1 MQKQGGNFLLQALL
15 ALTLVFAF
23 MPFFANMASSRD
35 IAAKMYSATEQI
47 ETAYT
52 AARIYVREEKDN
64 LPYKK
69 IVLSKDMFVDTLES
83 YGLPMGFV
91 PQTIFKQDI
100 SLVIDK
106 NQDGVFAYVD
116 IKGGKLSRVQIA
128 ELARRIGAPLAS
140 TKRMVKSEAHN
151 AGTQPT
157 IATMHRRMPRSRCFF
172 IKGLYLC

>member
-1 MQKQGGNFLLQALL
+1 
-15 ALTLVFAF
+15 

-128 ELARRIGAPLAS
+128 ELARRIGFYAAIVDGNIEVSIPIDEMYSDIVSRKETDKDVGFLS
-140 TKRMVKSEAHN
+140 ELDMNDFSVDKSK
-151 AGTQPT
+151 
-157 IATMHRRMPRSRCFF
+157 C
-172 IKGLYLC
+172 